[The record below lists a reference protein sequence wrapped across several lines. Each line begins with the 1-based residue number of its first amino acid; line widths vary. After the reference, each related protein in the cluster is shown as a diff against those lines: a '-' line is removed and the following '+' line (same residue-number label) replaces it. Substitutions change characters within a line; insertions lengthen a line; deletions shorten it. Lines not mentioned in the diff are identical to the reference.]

1 MFERYTER
9 ARKVI
14 ILAQDE
20 AVRLK
25 HNYIGTEHLLLGLLR
40 EREGIA
46 AKILDS
52 LDVTVETV
60 RNELEGYIEH
70 NEYQGTAEVAFT
82 SRAKRVLE
90 LALDETR
97 RLGHNYVGTEHILL
111 GILREGQGVGA
122 QILRRL
128 GIDLETVRMRLS
140 QILNESAQN
149 DQSSASSPSKK
160 ESRTPIL
167 DEFSRDL
174 TFLCRKGKLDPVIG
188 REKEIE
194 RVIQIL
200 SRRTKNNPVLIGEP
214 GVGKTAIVEGLAQE
228 IVSGEVHEILKGKRV
243 VSIDLAAI
251 VAGTKYRGEFEKRLK
266 KIISEIVQSKEIILF
281 IDEVHTLVGAGA
293 AEGAID
299 AANILKPAL
308 ARGELQAIGATTI
321 TEYRKY
327 IEKDSA
333 LERRFQPVFVDEP
346 EVPIAIEILKGIK
359 EGYEEHHRVE
369 ITDDA
374 LIAAAK
380 LSQRYISDRYLPDK
394 AIDVMDEA
402 SSKVRLRA
410 TVLPKELK
418 ELEEEIE
425 NIRENKEISV
435 KQQDFEEAARLRDL
449 EDQNRRL
456 YKDRREEWLQEVDM
470 MRPLVTEE
478 DMATVVANWTG
489 IPVSR
494 LAMEEKE
501 RLVHMEDEIHKR
513 LVGQDEPIQAISRAI
528 RRSKAGL
535 KDPRRPMGSFIFLG
549 PSGVGKTELAK
560 ALAEFLFG
568 KEDALIT
575 LDMSEYMEKFNVSR
589 LVGSPPGYVGYDE
602 GGQLTEKIRRRPYS
616 VVLFDEIEKA
626 SPEIFNVL
634 LQILEEGRLT
644 DAQGRVV
651 DFKNTI
657 IIMTS
662 NLGARTITSQTSI
675 GFGEKRDGS
684 VPYKEIKHNV
694 MEEVKR
700 AFTPEFLNRVDETI
714 VFKPLQKEEI
724 EAIVELL
731 MKETCARLRDQEME
745 IELTPEARSFIAREG
760 YDPNFGARPLRRAI
774 QRLVEDPVSD
784 RILKGTFRPGDRI
797 LVGMGESDTLSFNRV
812 VSMELSSEEPVRM
825 K

>member
-25 HNYIGTEHLLLGLLR
+25 HNHIGTEHLLLGLLR
-40 EREGIA
+40 EREGLA

-52 LDVTVETV
+52 FDITLELV
-60 RNELEGYIEH
+60 RSELEH
-70 NEYQGTAEVAFT
+70 MVDRTEYQGSREVAFT
-82 SRAKRVLE
+82 PRAKRVLE

-97 RLGHNYVGTEHILL
+97 RMGHNYVGTEHILL
-111 GILREGQGVGA
+111 GILREGEGVGA

-128 GIDLETVRMRLS
+128 GLDLEMVRNRLYEF
-140 QILNESAQN
+140 LNEN
-149 DQSSASSPSKK
+149 SSSQESFPDSPPSHR
-160 ESRTPIL
+160 ESRTPVL

-174 TFLCRKGKLDPVIG
+174 TQLALEKKLDPVIG
-188 REKEIE
+188 REREIE

-214 GVGKTAIVEGLAQE
+214 GVGKTAIVEGLAQK
-228 IVSGEVHEILKGKRV
+228 IVRGEVPEILKGKRV
-243 VSIDLAAI
+243 VSLDLAAV

-266 KIISEIVQSKEIILF
+266 KIISEIVQTKEVILF

-333 LERRFQPVFVDEP
+333 LERRFQPVYVDEP
-346 EVPIAIEILKGIK
+346 SVEVTIAILRGIR
-359 EGYEEHHRVE
+359 ERYEEHHKVR
-369 ITDDA
+369 ITDEA
-374 LIAAAK
+374 LEAAAK

-402 SSKVRLRA
+402 ASRVRLQA
-410 TVLPKELK
+410 TVLPPELK
-418 ELEEEIE
+418 ELEARIEEV
-425 NIRENKEISV
+425 RRQKERAV
-435 KQQDFEEAARLRDL
+435 RNQDFEEAARYRDEEERLKRKYRESKEAWLR
-449 EDQNRRL
+449 
-456 YKDRREEWLQEVDM
+456 EVDAT
-470 MRPLVTEE
+470 RPLVTEE
-478 DMATVVANWTG
+478 DIAAVVSSWTG

-501 RLVHMEDEIHKR
+501 RLVRMEEEIHKR
-513 LVGQDEPIQAISRAI
+513 IVGQEEAVKAVCRAI
-528 RRSKAGL
+528 RRSRAGL
-535 KDPRRPMGSFIFLG
+535 KDPRRPIGSFIFLG

-568 KEDALIT
+568 REDALIT
-575 LDMSEYMEKFNVSR
+575 LDMSEYMEKFTVSR
-589 LVGSPPGYVGYDE
+589 LVGSPPGYVGYEE
-602 GGQLTEKIRRRPYS
+602 GGQLTEKVRRRPYS

-626 SPEIFNVL
+626 NPEIFNIL
-634 LQILEEGRLT
+634 LQIMEEGRLT

-662 NLGARTITSQTSI
+662 NLGARMIASQGGI
-675 GFGEKRDGS
+675 GFGDKKEEGLS
-684 VPYKEIKHNV
+684 YQEIKHRV

-700 AFTPEFLNRVDETI
+700 VFTPEFLNRVDEII
-714 VFKPLQKEEI
+714 VFRPLKQKEI
-724 EAIVELL
+724 EQIVELL
-731 MKETCARLRDQEME
+731 MKETKNRLKEHGMD
-745 IELTPEARSFIAREG
+745 IELTPEARAFIAREG

-774 QRLVEDPVSD
+774 QRLVEDPLSEL
-784 RILKGTFRPGDRI
+784 ILSGTFKEGDRI
-797 LVGMGESDTLSFNRV
+797 IVTLEDGKISFTKFAPL
-812 VSMELSSEEPVRM
+812 ELSLQT
-825 K
+825 

>member
-25 HNYIGTEHLLLGLLR
+25 HNHIGTEHLLLGLLR
-40 EREGIA
+40 EREGLA

-52 LDVTVETV
+52 FDITLELV
-60 RNELEGYIEH
+60 RSELE
-70 NEYQGTAEVAFT
+70 NMVDRTEYQGSKEVAFT
-82 SRAKRVLE
+82 PRAKRVLE

-97 RLGHNYVGTEHILL
+97 RMGHNYVGTEHILL
-111 GILREGQGVGA
+111 GILREGEGVGA

-128 GIDLETVRMRLS
+128 GLDLEMVRNRLYEL
-140 QILNESAQN
+140 LNESSGSQESFPDA
-149 DQSSASSPSKK
+149 PSHR
-160 ESRTPIL
+160 ESRTPVL

-174 TFLCRKGKLDPVIG
+174 TQLALERKLDPVIG

-214 GVGKTAIVEGLAQE
+214 GVGKTAIVEGLAQK
-228 IVSGEVHEILKGKRV
+228 IVKGEVPEILKGKRV
-243 VSIDLAAI
+243 VSLDLAAV

-266 KIISEIVQSKEIILF
+266 KIISEIVQTKEVILF

-333 LERRFQPVFVDEP
+333 LERRFQPVYVDEP
-346 EVPIAIEILKGIK
+346 SVEVTIAILKGIR
-359 EGYEEHHRVE
+359 ERYEEHHKVR
-369 ITDDA
+369 ITDEA
-374 LIAAAK
+374 LEAAAK
-380 LSQRYISDRYLPDK
+380 LSQRYIADRYLPDK

-402 SSKVRLRA
+402 ASRVRLRA
-410 TVLPKELK
+410 TVLPPELK
-418 ELEEEIE
+418 ELEARIEEV
-425 NIRENKEISV
+425 RRQKERAV
-435 KQQDFEEAARLRDL
+435 RNQDFEEAARYRDEEERLKRKYRESREAWLR
-449 EDQNRRL
+449 
-456 YKDRREEWLQEVDM
+456 EVDAT
-470 MRPLVTEE
+470 RPLVTEE
-478 DMATVVANWTG
+478 DVAAVVSSWTG

-494 LAMEEKE
+494 LAMEEREK
-501 RLVHMEDEIHKR
+501 LVHMEEEIHKR
-513 LVGQDEPIQAISRAI
+513 IVGQEEAVKAVCRAI
-528 RRSKAGL
+528 RRSRAGL
-535 KDPRRPMGSFIFLG
+535 KDPRRPIGSFIFLG

-568 KEDALIT
+568 REDALIT
-575 LDMSEYMEKFNVSR
+575 LDMSEYMEKFTVSR
-589 LVGSPPGYVGYDE
+589 LVGSPPGYVGYEE
-602 GGQLTEKIRRRPYS
+602 GGQLTEKVRRRPYS

-626 SPEIFNVL
+626 NPEIFNIL
-634 LQILEEGRLT
+634 LQIMEEGRLT

-662 NLGARTITSQTSI
+662 NLGARMIASQGGI
-675 GFGEKRDGS
+675 GFGDRKDEGLS
-684 VPYKEIKHNV
+684 YQEIKHRV

-700 AFTPEFLNRVDETI
+700 VFTPEFLNRVDEII
-714 VFKPLQKEEI
+714 VFRPLKQKEI
-724 EAIVELL
+724 EQIVELL
-731 MKETCARLRDQEME
+731 MKETRNRLKEHGMD

-774 QRLVEDPVSD
+774 QRLVEDPLSEL
-784 RILKGTFRPGDRI
+784 ILNGVFKEGDRI
-797 LVGMGESDTLSFNRV
+797 IVTLEDGKISFTKFAPL
-812 VSMELSSEEPVRM
+812 ELSLQA
-825 K
+825 